1 MELVWIIVTRRPTA
15 EWIAQQITE
24 AFPWKEAPR
33 YLIRD
38 QDGVYGVAVT
48 ESGHALA
55 FMSTRLETRLR
66 VGWLRVTAG
75 QGRYREPP
83 LSAFGPQAVSFG
95 HFVQ

>member
-38 QDGVYGVAVT
+38 QDGVHGVAVT
-48 ESGHALA
+48 ESGHGLA
-55 FMSTRLETRLR
+55 FMSTRLETIPSRLAPR
-66 VGWLRVTAG
+66 YGRAG
-75 QGRYREPP
+75 P
-83 LSAFGPQAVSFG
+83 LPRAAA
-95 HFVQ
+95 